1 MSSHERVV
9 IVGGIRTPFAKADT
23 SLAALPAQEL
33 GRIALRELLDRTAID
48 PSLLDEVIVGNV
60 AQPAEATN
68 IARVIALRAGVPQS
82 VPAYTVNRNCASGLQ
97 SLVDA
102 ALKIGSG
109 AASLIAAGG
118 TESMSSI
125 PVYFPDSYRQN
136 LFDMARAR
144 SVPQRIARMAR
155 FRPADFKPVIA
166 LEVGLTDDV
175 CGLNMGNTAELLAKE
190 FGISREAQDRFALG
204 SHERALAAQDAKL
217 FDAEIVPAPV
227 PPDYRTLVTTDQGP
241 RRNQSIEALA
251 KLKPYFDRRF
261 GTVTVGNSCPITD
274 GAAMLLV
281 ASESRARELGLKPLA
296 AIRSWAFAGLD
307 PARMGL
313 GPAFA
318 TPIALRKAGLTL
330 RDIDLIEMNE
340 AFAAQVLANAAA
352 FDSAD
357 FARRHLGQAE
367 PVGALD
373 MTRLNVNGGAI
384 ALGHP
389 VGATGSRLVL
399 TLVREM
405 ERRNAAT
412 GLVTLCVGGGQGAAL
427 VLERVG

>member
-1 MSSHERVV
+1 V
-9 IVGGIRTPFAKADT
+9 IIDGVRTPFAKADT
-23 SLAALPAQEL
+23 ALAGLSAQEL

-48 PSLLDEVIVGNV
+48 PALLDEVIVGNV

-102 ALKIGSG
+102 ALRVQSG
-109 AASLIAAGG
+109 AASLVAAGG

-125 PVYFPDSYRQN
+125 PVYFPESYRQN
-136 LFDMARAR
+136 LFDIARAR
-144 SVPQRIARMAR
+144 SVPERVAKLAR

-204 SHERALAAQDAKL
+204 SHERALAAQDRKL
-217 FDAEIVPAPV
+217 FDVEIVPVPVAPA
-227 PPDYRTLVTTDQGP
+227 YTSLVTADQGP
-241 RRNQSIEALA
+241 RRNQSLEALA
-251 KLKPYFDRRF
+251 RLKPYFDRRF

-296 AIRSWAFAGLD
+296 AIRSWSFAGLD

-313 GPAFA
+313 GPVFA
-318 TPIALRKAGLTL
+318 TPAALRKGGMRLG
-330 RDIDLIEMNE
+330 DIDLIEMNE
-340 AFAAQVLANAAA
+340 AFAAQVLANATA

-367 PVGALD
+367 PVGTLD
-373 MTRLNVNGGAI
+373 MARLNVNGGAI

-389 VGATGSRLVL
+389 VGATGSRLAI
-399 TLVREM
+399 TLLREM

-427 VLERVG
+427 VLERLG